1 MIYPPQ
7 FIENIEELIRLP
19 KLPVQLIETGWDAGW
34 GADEF
39 LLLVTDRGYCTRY
52 RGVIVRSRISPASP
66 LTHLR
71 AALVWIRDQT

>member
-7 FIENIEELIRLP
+7 FIENIEDLIP
-19 KLPVQLIETGWDAGW
+19 KLPVQPVSTGWDAGW

-39 LLLVTDRGYCTRY
+39 LLLVTDLWYCIRY
-52 RGVIVRSRISPASP
+52 RGVIVRFRISPASP
-66 LTHLR
+66 LTHLQ